1 MNIFWTI
8 VIGILIALIT
18 RAFVPRMEAKA
29 AIMLSLIGIAGAFIG
44 AAIARTLGI
53 CEHGQAAC
61 FVCSAVGALAFTYI
75 YRLIAPISAPSKIS

>member
-8 VIGILIALIT
+8 LIGILVALIT
-18 RAFVPRMEAKA
+18 QAFVPRMETKA
-29 AIMLSLIGIAGAFIG
+29 AIILGLIGVAGAFIG
-44 AAIARTLGI
+44 GAIARTLGI

-61 FVCSAVGALAFTYI
+61 FVCSAVSALAFTYI